1 MILHL
6 MNFLSAFKT
15 IINALLYSNNMMKI
29 LSKNLNINYNKLF
42 VI

>member
-15 IINALLYSNNMMKI
+15 IINTSLYSNNMMKI
-29 LSKNLNINYNKLF
+29 LFKKLNINYNKLF